1 MATRMIIDNAQG
13 EFTYETERENF
24 IGRNKE
30 LSESVG
36 LNKELSNYTGDNL
49 DPILSLRNRVVVKA
63 NDSVTI
69 YLIVG
74 FGRSTEQIKDIIK
87 HYNNEKTLEKEFN
100 ISTLMNVI
108 DTKNMNISGENMR
121 TYNIML
127 NYLYQTTK
135 LSVNEERMDLLRR
148 NALGQSGLWKF
159 GVSGDR
165 PIISVEINDISDISF
180 ITDLLKAFEYYKSKS
195 IFVDIIIINN
205 ESGNSAKLIKQEI
218 DEELYKI
225 YTLNSFYHT
234 PGTVTVINS
243 SNITREDRSLL
254 NMVPR
259 IHFVIEK
266 HIGLKEAVE
275 ELQRKNTP
283 VEYEKTKLEENIKAE
298 KHEKLTFDNG
308 YGGFKNKGKEYVI
321 YNKDTP
327 TPWSNII
334 ANKNFGTIVTNNGCG
349 YTYAYNSGE
358 FKITSWTNEMVQND
372 KSEGFKFDG
381 RQFDPEKCTHGFGYS
396 I

>member
-1 MATRMIIDNAQG
+1 MNTQPDKYEVVFASDKIKFLRRDTGISTKTEIVVCKDYHAEIRKITFKNETEYDKELELTSYTEPILSENMDDISHKVFNNMFISTEYDKQTNTLIAKRKNRGDSDINSYMATRMIIDNAQG

-127 NYLYQTTK
+127 NYL
-135 LSVNEERMDLLRR
+135 
-148 NALGQSGLWKF
+148 
-159 GVSGDR
+159 
-165 PIISVEINDISDISF
+165 
-180 ITDLLKAFEYYKSKS
+180 
-195 IFVDIIIINN
+195 
-205 ESGNSAKLIKQEI
+205 
-218 DEELYKI
+218 
-225 YTLNSFYHT
+225 
-234 PGTVTVINS
+234 
-243 SNITREDRSLL
+243 
-254 NMVPR
+254 
-259 IHFVIEK
+259 
-266 HIGLKEAVE
+266 
-275 ELQRKNTP
+275 
-283 VEYEKTKLEENIKAE
+283 
-298 KHEKLTFDNG
+298 
-308 YGGFKNKGKEYVI
+308 
-321 YNKDTP
+321 
-327 TPWSNII
+327 
-334 ANKNFGTIVTNNGCG
+334 
-349 YTYAYNSGE
+349 
-358 FKITSWTNEMVQND
+358 
-372 KSEGFKFDG
+372 
-381 RQFDPEKCTHGFGYS
+381 
-396 I
+396 

>member
-1 MATRMIIDNAQG
+1 MIIDNAQG

-148 NALGQSGLWKF
+148 NALGQSGLWK
-159 GVSGDR
+159 
-165 PIISVEINDISDISF
+165 I
-180 ITDLLKAFEYYKSKS
+180 
-195 IFVDIIIINN
+195 
-205 ESGNSAKLIKQEI
+205 
-218 DEELYKI
+218 
-225 YTLNSFYHT
+225 
-234 PGTVTVINS
+234 
-243 SNITREDRSLL
+243 
-254 NMVPR
+254 
-259 IHFVIEK
+259 
-266 HIGLKEAVE
+266 
-275 ELQRKNTP
+275 
-283 VEYEKTKLEENIKAE
+283 
-298 KHEKLTFDNG
+298 
-308 YGGFKNKGKEYVI
+308 
-321 YNKDTP
+321 
-327 TPWSNII
+327 
-334 ANKNFGTIVTNNGCG
+334 
-349 YTYAYNSGE
+349 
-358 FKITSWTNEMVQND
+358 
-372 KSEGFKFDG
+372 
-381 RQFDPEKCTHGFGYS
+381 
-396 I
+396 